1 MRALLCDCGQ
11 HLKADDKE
19 ALYRQ
24 VREHLGR
31 EDRPREH
38 PLGRFLEEEQV
49 KQLVANRSYNL
60 EDIAVVHTDS
70 NDRSRRAV
78 PMSKSQA
85 APRFAHRSPAGMNSN
100 SIPPRM

>member
-24 VREHLGR
+24 VREHLER

-60 EDIAVVHTDS
+60 EDSLEVVHPEGS
-70 NDRSRRAV
+70 DRSEEEDLKPLFYFGESMRAAV
-78 PMSKSQA
+78 LGT
-85 APRFAHRSPAGMNSN
+85 REG
-100 SIPPRM
+100 